1 MYNKMMLFGDR
12 ATSVLDSIAI
22 TKNYTD
28 NRDVVMNL
36 VISNMKIVTNWIEF
50 YGLNIIDTMQLDYH
64 TYHVMLKEI
73 QDYNNEIK
81 KATKKFKDKTDA
93 QNKALLHQGVM

>member
-12 ATSVLDSIAI
+12 VTSVLNSIAV
-22 TKNYTD
+22 TKDYTD
-28 NRDVVMNL
+28 NRDIVMSL

-50 YGLNIIDTMQLDYH
+50 YGLNIVETMQLDYH

-73 QDYNNEIK
+73 QDYNDEIE
-81 KATKKFKDKTDA
+81 KATKKFKAKTDA
-93 QNKALLHQGVM
+93 NNKALLHRGTL